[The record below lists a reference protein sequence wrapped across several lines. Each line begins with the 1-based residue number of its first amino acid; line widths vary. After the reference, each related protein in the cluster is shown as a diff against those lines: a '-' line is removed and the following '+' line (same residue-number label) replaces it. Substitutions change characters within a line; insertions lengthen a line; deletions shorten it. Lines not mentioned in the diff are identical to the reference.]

1 MFEYVVDRF
10 SCPLHVLSLKT
21 ASNIP
26 GGTFDMDK
34 TKTFFPQTMNIELT
48 TNCPL
53 HCPQCYCSL
62 TGGKNIDLE
71 TAIHWIKEAG
81 KLGVTD
87 VMLSGGETMCY
98 PHLYEVIAAVK
109 KHCGI
114 ANVALSGFGFTQE
127 VYEKMIAAGIGG
139 IFISLNGST
148 KEINALT
155 RDGYELAISALA
167 LLQKNNYPNTTINWV
182 MHSNNAD
189 DFENVLAIAEQYGA
203 ANLVVIGVKPDSRKS
218 LPTIPSLAQM
228 LAVRQV
234 IRSHKGNTKILI
246 ESCYSPMLALTSD
259 TKLLGNLNIGIN
271 KGCGAG
277 RTAFSVSVDG
287 LLSPC
292 RHLEYYEKFDTIA
305 EYWEKSDVLK
315 QLRLMDNDPAEPCRS
330 CRLLNYC
337 RPCAAINSKL
347 ENKLYRG
354 NSYCPMANKEF

>member
-1 MFEYVVDRF
+1 MAY
-10 SCPLHVLSLKT
+10 PLQYTPK
-21 ASNIP
+21 
-26 GGTFDMDK
+26 
-34 TKTFFPQTMNIELT
+34 TMNIELT

-62 TGGKNIDLE
+62 TGGKNIDLQ
-71 TAIHWIKEAG
+71 TAIYWIKEGG

-87 VMLSGGETMCY
+87 IMLSGGETMCY
-98 PHLYEVIAAVK
+98 PHLYEVIKAAK
-109 KHCGI
+109 EYCGI

-127 VYEKMIAAGIGG
+127 VYNKMIDAGVGG

-155 RDGYELAISALA
+155 RDGYELAISALE
-167 LLQKNNYPNTTINWV
+167 LLQKNKYPNTTINWV

-189 DFENVLAIAEQYGA
+189 DFENVVTIAEKYGA
-203 ANLVVIGVKPDSRKS
+203 ANLVVMGVKPDSQKS
-218 LPTIPSLAQM
+218 LSTIPSLKQM
-228 LAVRQV
+228 QAVKQV
-234 IRSHKGNTKILI
+234 IRSHKGNTQIFI
-246 ESCYSPMLALTSD
+246 ESCYSPMLALTCD
-259 TKLLGNLNIGIN
+259 TKLFGNFNVGKN

-292 RHLEYYEKFDTIA
+292 RHLEYYEKFNTAA
-305 EYWEKSDVLK
+305 EYWENSEILK
-315 QLRLMDNDPAEPCRS
+315 HLRLMDKEPAEPCSS

-354 NSYCPMANKEF
+354 NSYCPMANEEF